1 MLKENILANS
11 YKAQRDD
18 VDGFLEFFESY
29 LDDLLHNLDEPLISS
44 AKHVVLAGGKRIR
57 PQLCFYCGSRKTAN
71 TKDLLKVSAI
81 IELVHVAT
89 LVHDD
94 LLDNAPIRRDSTT
107 LHNVLGDHSAVLL
120 GDALFSFALEL
131 ATDFPT
137 NRICKIVSKATRLTC
152 SGEIRQTNAQRD
164 FNLSLDKY
172 YHFLQDKTGEL
183 FKASCQVGALLAG
196 HSDEDINLV
205 GEFGLQLGICYQI
218 YDDLLDCFGEG
229 QKSDK
234 SLGSDFD
241 SGKFTLPFILLLEE
255 LDAEQKSSISQMIS
269 AAGTER
275 AEVLSQISNLYLEHG
290 IISKC
295 MNEFSRN
302 FDSIN
307 LLINSL
313 SDPFLRENLQGFL
326 SYFKNKLS
334 NLSNLS
340 ISNFLAVHQ

>member
-137 NRICKIVSKATRLTC
+137 NRICRIVSKATRLTC

-183 FKASCQVGALLAG
+183 FRASCQVGALLAG

-241 SGKFTLPFILLLEE
+241 SGKFTLPFLTNNELGCEIHDRALLQPSDPERIEPIGALSSNVW
-255 LDAEQKSSISQMIS
+255 KSSEHVFTINGFKFAIDKSD
-269 AAGTER
+269 
-275 AEVLSQISNLYLEHG
+275 VCLELF
-290 IISKC
+290 C
-295 MNEFSRN
+295 NEYRPG
-302 FDSIN
+302 
-307 LLINSL
+307 LHCL
-313 SDPFLRENLQGFL
+313 
-326 SYFKNKLS
+326 
-334 NLSNLS
+334 
-340 ISNFLAVHQ
+340 